1 MCEETIAVVDFG
13 GQYAHLVARRVRA
26 LGVHSRIV
34 QPEGFDPAGLGEVVG
49 VILSGGPGS
58 VTSAGH
64 ATVSFDP
71 RRCGVPVLGPLR
83 TPSHPSP
90 GL

>member
-34 QPEGFDPAGLGEVVG
+34 
-49 VILSGGPGS
+49 
-58 VTSAGH
+58 
-64 ATVSFDP
+64 
-71 RRCGVPVLGPLR
+71 
-83 TPSHPSP
+83 
-90 GL
+90 